1 MQDDSFALE
10 NVTLLTK
17 LYNHLYENTNALITI
32 FVTLYV
38 YHSSLL
44 QGDSNSLYVSGQG
57 LDSSLVSLTKNKQ
70 TNRVLR
76 KYINIFQESHL
87 ICLSHIIICS
97 ISFYSWIHIN
107 LNSRFYFWIYTKQI
121 INLQDVKSSSDSKGN
136 TGAYFCSR

>member
-17 LYNHLYENTNALITI
+17 LYNHLYKNTNALITI

-70 TNRVLR
+70 T
-76 KYINIFQESHL
+76 E
-87 ICLSHIIICS
+87 
-97 ISFYSWIHIN
+97 
-107 LNSRFYFWIYTKQI
+107 FWE
-121 INLQDVKSSSDSKGN
+121 N
-136 TGAYFCSR
+136 T